1 MLGAFA
7 HFLPYAV
14 FMPLPF
20 YPFFPLPFFALN
32 DFVIALVDKV
42 HGKKQTT
49 IDSYTATTG
58 WW

>member
-14 FMPLPF
+14 FVPLPF

-32 DFVIALVDKV
+32 DFVIAL
-42 HGKKQTT
+42 QLI
-49 IDSYTATTG
+49 IDN
-58 WW
+58 